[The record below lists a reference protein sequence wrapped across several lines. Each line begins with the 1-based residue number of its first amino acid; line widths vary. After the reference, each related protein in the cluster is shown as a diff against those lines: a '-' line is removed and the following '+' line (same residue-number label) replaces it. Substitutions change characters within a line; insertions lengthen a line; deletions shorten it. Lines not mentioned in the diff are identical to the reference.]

1 MTDIKKFEEARKWV
15 DSLQERWR
23 LQVLSKRFR
32 INKKTGERTE
42 LPTRIRRFVEG
53 VPWAL
58 VQDSIDYLLSLAPY
72 KGIIY
77 NGVEL
82 EGSYRPTITTWKR
95 DDQDEVNTA
104 TSSRRNDGTYTLIQ
118 DLVDEANSE
127 YYGAASSVG
136 CSEEVL
142 SEWHWDEVDVE
153 ALPSGGKQGVTYGIT
168 ALSRNE
174 DGTFNYSLVKR
185 VAKTQHAGKHTQTDD
200 AVTTVEVDT
209 WNNLYGDPSGGFKDE
224 LGNKVA
230 IPEAGAKNGTKVE
243 VQIQENEDCTYRAA
257 ATWTTTKEAEAK
269 NLHKKDQFEEQKS
282 VTKFGQSSELTA
294 VPEPTGGVIKTHE
307 NQLQPDGSYTT
318 VESTETERPVES
330 SIVEVSVGRKGVR
343 KTVTDRNQ
351 TKPAETDTK
360 NISIGGSVRVEK
372 TPGKLYNNT
381 VSSWVLSALMRV
393 ANVCKIDIF
402 RHTHRKTEAGLSA
415 MPDGD
420 VSDSGKGGVVKT
432 RTTQMD
438 EDGSITDTLETETE
452 TEVQNSK
459 ETWSYGLFG
468 RRHRVENQHV
478 ASPLV
483 PPDASSATVGNTYI
497 NEKTP
502 GGLYNTVEEVLDR
515 TSESIK
521 SGAGCEKTVFEHSD
535 IGVTRDPSG
544 KMPKHVDDAGN
555 GVHHK
560 VSGSLN
566 DDGSVSV
573 QETTTTEKKVTDSD
587 VTYKRTAKAI
597 IEQHTDRNTMEFAS
611 KPALAG
617 ETVSHTTNPGGTRNV
632 TKTKITL
639 TKGVDHGHCA
649 QDIYTHEHDKV
660 VVTKGTTADTSDT
673 PTPGGGKYYRK
684 DSVVDDDGIVTTT
697 TRTTTE
703 NTVVDAEVTY
713 ERKARGLITTTMTK
727 ASGTAACD
735 PGEDNVG
742 NLSSHRRTQGGRY
755 DVTTRVLE
763 KSAKPDSA
771 FCQKTVFEHVHD
783 TVEMSTG
790 SVPNLDAPK
799 AGIGVD
805 SDGDYGKYY
814 EYSSSMDN
822 DGFVKTV
829 KREHRENTTEGGYG
843 GTANILSSTEIT
855 VTKNKAHKDQIPKT
869 YVEGDPIE
877 TVNATRN
884 PGGTYDVTVT
894 KEKPG
899 TFKEWTSTSEGSDLV
914 KIMTYGFCNME
925 KINFESVITEK
936 IGKAETW
943 IKNSVNGVLCSN
955 VKVSFTS
962 SMNKFG
968 RLDGNVTVVCEWPP
982 SAVVTSKKE
991 VECPFTILHY
1001 NTTPMHNVSEHGGK
1015 LVVEVT
1021 NQVTKVTRSATFYA
1035 GHGDTEFTNL
1045 FKGTFYSGTN
1055 FSYNIATGYW
1065 SGTVVDGESTEITYG
1080 GSKEVVMQ

>member
-58 VQDSIDYLLSLAPY
+58 VQDSVDYLLSLAPY
-72 KGIIY
+72 TGIIY

-153 ALPSGGKQGVTYGIT
+153 GLPSGGRQGVTYGI
-168 ALSRNE
+168 ASLSRNE

-185 VAKTQHAGKHTQTDD
+185 VAKTQHTGRHTQTDD

-209 WNNLYGDPSGGFKDE
+209 WNNLYGNPSDGFKDE
-224 LGNKVA
+224 RGNKIT
-230 IPEAGAKNGTKVE
+230 IPKATAKGGTRVE
-243 VQIQENEDCTYRAA
+243 VQIQENDDCTYRVA
-257 ATWTTTKEAEAK
+257 ATWTTTKGVEAK

-282 VTKFGQSSELTA
+282 VTKFGQTSKLPA

-318 VESTETERPVES
+318 VESTETERPVED

-343 KTVTDRNQ
+343 RTVTDRNQ
-351 TKPAETDTK
+351 TNPAETDEGK
-360 NISIGGSVRVEK
+360 ISLGGSVRVEK

-381 VSSWVLSALMRV
+381 ISSWVRSALMRV

-402 RHTHRKTEAGLSA
+402 SHTHRTTEAGLSEL
-415 MPDGD
+415 PEGD
-420 VSDSGKGGVVKT
+420 VSDSGKDGVVKT

-438 EDGSITDTLETETE
+438 EDGSITETLETETE
-452 TEVQNSK
+452 TEVKNSK

-478 ASPLV
+478 VSPLE
-483 PPDASSATVGNTYI
+483 PPAVSPATVGNTYV

-502 GGLYNTVEEVLDR
+502 GGLYNTVEDVLDR

-521 SGAGCEKTVFEHSD
+521 SGVGCEKTVFEHSD

-544 KMPKHVDDAGN
+544 KMPGHVDEAGR

-566 DDGSVSV
+566 DDGSVSI

-587 VTYKRTAKAI
+587 VTFKRTAKAI
-597 IEQHTDRNTMEFAS
+597 IEQHTDRNTLEFAS

-649 QDIYTHEHDKV
+649 QDIFTHEHDKV
-660 VVTKGTTADTSDT
+660 VVTTGTTADSSDT
-673 PTPGGGKYYRK
+673 PAPGGGKYYRK

-703 NTVVDAEVTY
+703 NKVVDAEVTY
-713 ERKARGLITTTMTK
+713 ERRARGLITTTMTK
-727 ASGTAACD
+727 ASDTAACD

-742 NLSSHRRTQGGRY
+742 NLSSHRKTQGGRY
-755 DVTTRVLE
+755 DVTTRVLT

-790 SVPNLDAPK
+790 SIPEKFDAPD
-799 AGIGVD
+799 AGIARGT
-805 SDGDYGKYY
+805 GIG
-814 EYSSSMDN
+814 EYSEWSSSMDN

-829 KREHRENTTEGGYG
+829 KRLHKEIRTEGGYG
-843 GTANILSSTEIT
+843 GTANMLSHTKTT
-855 VTKNKAHKDQIPKT
+855 VTKNRSDTELVPDSYDAGIGIKT
-869 YVEGDPIE
+869 VS
-877 TVNATRN
+877 ATRN

-894 KEKPG
+894 EEKPTG
-899 TFKEWTSTSEGSDLV
+899 LKDWTATSKDSDLV
-914 KIMTYGFCNME
+914 KIMMYGFCNMHKE
-925 KINFESVITEK
+925 EFESKLSGK
-936 IGKAETW
+936 IKDTAVEW
-943 IKNSVNGVLCSN
+943 IKNPVKGVLCSN

-968 RLDGNVTVVCEWPP
+968 LLDGNITVVCEWPP
-982 SAVVTSKKE
+982 SAVVEPKAE

-1001 NTTPMHNVSEHGGK
+1001 NTTPMHNVSEHNGR

-1021 NQVTKVTRSATFYA
+1021 NQVTKVTRGATFYA
-1035 GHGDTEFTNL
+1035 GHGVDAFQKLFT
-1045 FKGTFYSGTN
+1045 GTYYSGTN
-1055 FSYNIATGYW
+1055 FSYNVATGYW
-1065 SGTVVDGESTEITYG
+1065 SGTIVGYEGTEISYS
-1080 GSKEVVMQ
+1080 GSREVVM